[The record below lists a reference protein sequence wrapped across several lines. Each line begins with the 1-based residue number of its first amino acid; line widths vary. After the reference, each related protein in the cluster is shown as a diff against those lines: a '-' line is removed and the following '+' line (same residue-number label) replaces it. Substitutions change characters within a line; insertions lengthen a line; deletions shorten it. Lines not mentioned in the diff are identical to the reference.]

1 MAPAPVRKRTNNIAR
16 RRRLDDEDES
26 KSVATELADD
36 SQSDVSV
43 LSDVDENGDADNSD
57 LSEVDSAPSLTE
69 GKTKRKPNGA
79 PDAKPRSDV
88 TTRRQPSPPIVR
100 SDPSFPALQDTEM
113 MLSGLKLADANKDAE
128 VVDFE
133 TGHAAT
139 DAAPAVGAPRQPETL
154 GERRRKEHEE
164 YKKKRDA
171 DPAFIPNRGA
181 FFMHD
186 QRSAPAQNGF
196 RPAGMRGRGRGGG
209 IGGPFSP
216 AKYVPN
222 RNGPHVGARHT
233 NDSVSMRPPQN
244 EATDSPWQHDLHETV
259 NAPGGPAQSV
269 QPPNGPMH
277 HVQHHHQAAR
287 APPAPAQKPSQ
298 ARNFSTTVHTHNAL
312 VRVYLPQMKAPILFQ
327 NVPIKQHTRL
337 PNHRPPLRRDKPVR
351 VSLPPSAPRY
361 IFPTP
366 ERSFIFIPRALRPNQ
381 QGFGR
386 GRGRFGSFGAGAGF
400 SSRRTSAYGGSV
412 YSPSVAMS
420 RRSSMAREM
429 GRDGLVSPA
438 GSIMSRNGGFV
449 DPSRPVVRLPP
460 GGPRMSNAPSM
471 VSPTN
476 ASSVGMVGPHAYP
489 LPQKPTYRENWQGQL
504 TMHQPRP
511 QKTVSVAGIESP
523 ASMNS
528 NHSTS
533 KSLLTLAVLLPAQ
546 KPSPSISMAGN
557 LLIQARCRP
566 AHLSPIYPERA
577 IHAPAFQP
585 YQQAG
590 FQPQAFVPQN
600 YYYPPAGAQPQYMA
614 PAGMV
619 PMFVPGAQQ
628 PGYAMPVTAPP
639 VTAPPPAAGQPNM
652 VAYEQNGMTFY
663 VDSAQLYQ
671 PPPVDGYAQP
681 SYAVPGMGGMM
692 TPGPDGAYY
701 YPQQMQPQMQPTGY
715 YPAQ

>member
-1 MAPAPVRKRTNNIAR
+1 MAPVRKRTNNIAR
-16 RRRLDDEDES
+16 RRRLDDEDENR
-26 KSVATELADD
+26 SVATELADD
-36 SQSDVSV
+36 SQTDISVPSDI
-43 LSDVDENGDADNSD
+43 DENGDADNSD

-69 GKTKRKPNGA
+69 EGKTKRKANGSR
-79 PDAKPRSDV
+79 DAKPPSA
-88 TTRRQPSPPIVR
+88 TTLAVQREPSPPIAR
-100 SDPSFPALQDTEM
+100 SDATFPALKDTEM
-113 MLSGLKLADANKDAE
+113 MLNGLTIADGTNDAGL
-128 VVDFE
+128 VDFDNA
-133 TGHAAT
+133 HSAA
-139 DAAPAVGAPRQPETL
+139 DHVSAPAPSVGRTSSRQETL
-154 GERRRKEHEE
+154 GERRRREHEE

-196 RPAGMRGRGRGGG
+196 RPAGARGRGRGGG
-209 IGGPFSP
+209 AIGGPFSP
-216 AKYVPN
+216 AN
-222 RNGPHVGARHT
+222 
-233 NDSVSMRPPQN
+233 MRPQPT

-259 NAPGGPAQSV
+259 NAPGGPAQPV
-269 QPPNGPMH
+269 QPTNAPIH
-277 HVQHHHQAAR
+277 HVPNAYQSHNHNHTAR
-287 APPAPAQKPSQ
+287 PPPGPGQRPPQ
-298 ARNFSTTVHTHNAL
+298 ARNFSTTVHTHNAF

-351 VSLPPSAPRY
+351 ISLPPSAPRY
-361 IFPTP
+361 IFPTV

-386 GRGRFGSFGAGAGF
+386 GRGRFGSYGGGGF

-429 GRDGLVSPA
+429 GRDNLVSPA

-460 GGPRMSNAPSM
+460 GGPRLSNAPSL

-476 ASSVGMVGPHAYP
+476 GAPPGMVGPHAYP

-523 ASMNS
+523 ASMSFNPPQQQEQQPF
-528 NHSTS
+528 HQQ
-533 KSLLTLAVLLPAQ
+533 V
-546 KPSPSISMAGN
+546 
-557 LLIQARCRP
+557 P
-566 AHLSPIYPERA
+566 AHMNGAPAGPEVQPFYQHGRQPSYPSQVSTGTPLSNIPERA

-585 YQQAG
+585 YQQPG
-590 FQPQAFVPQN
+590 FPPQPMVPHN
-600 YYYPPAGAQPQYMA
+600 YYYPPSGAQPQYMA
-614 PAGMV
+614 GGGMV

-628 PGYAMPVTAPP
+628 PGYAMPVAAPAVP
-639 VTAPPPAAGQPNM
+639 APPPAAGQPNM
-652 VAYEQNGMTFY
+652 VAYESNGMTFY

-671 PPPVDGYAQP
+671 PPMENYAQP
-681 SYAVPGMGGMM
+681 SYAVPGIGGMM

-701 YPQQMQPQMQPTGY
+701 YPQQMQPAGY

>member
-1 MAPAPVRKRTNNIAR
+1 MAAVRKRTNNIAR
-16 RRRLDDEDES
+16 RRRLDDEDENM
-26 KSVATELADD
+26 SVATELADD

-43 LSDVDENGDADNSD
+43 PSDIDENGDADNSD
-57 LSEVDSAPSLTE
+57 LSEVDSAPSLTD
-69 GKTKRKPNGA
+69 GKAKRKANGIH
-79 PDAKPRSDV
+79 PVKPPADV
-88 TTRRQPSPPIVR
+88 TSRREPSPPIAR
-100 SDPSFPALQDTEM
+100 SDATFPALKDTEM
-113 MLSGLKLADANKDAE
+113 MLNGLQIAHGSKEAD

-133 TGHAAT
+133 TGQAA
-139 DAAPAVGAPRQPETL
+139 ASPAPAVGGPRQPETL
-154 GERRRKEHEE
+154 GERRRREHDE

-196 RPAGMRGRGRGGG
+196 RPAGGRGRGRGG

-216 AKYVPN
+216 AN
-222 RNGPHVGARHT
+222 
-233 NDSVSMRPPQN
+233 SMRPQPT

-259 NAPGGPAQSV
+259 NAPGGPAQ
-269 QPPNGPMH
+269 PTNLPIH
-277 HVQHHHQAAR
+277 HVPHAQQHAGRATQAPTPK
-287 APPAPAQKPSQ
+287 PPQ

-312 VRVYLPQMKAPILFQ
+312 VRVFLPHMKAPILFQ

-351 VSLPPSAPRY
+351 ISLPPSAPRY
-361 IFPTP
+361 IFPTV

-420 RRSSMAREM
+420 RRSSIAREM
-429 GRDGLVSPA
+429 GRDNLVSPA

-449 DPSRPVVRLPP
+449 DASRPVVRLPP
-460 GGPRMSNAPSM
+460 GGPRMSNTSSV

-476 ASSVGMVGPHAYP
+476 ITPTGMVGQHAYP

-511 QKTVSVAGIESP
+511 QKAVSVAGIESP
-523 ASMNS
+523 ASMSFNPPQQQEQQPFHQQVPAHM
-528 NHSTS
+528 NGASTS
-533 KSLLTLAVLLPAQ
+533 TEQQAFYQ
-546 KPSPSISMAGN
+546 HGRQPSYPSQVSNGT
-557 LLIQARCRP
+557 P
-566 AHLSPIYPERA
+566 LSNIPERA

-590 FQPQAFVPQN
+590 FQPQPFVPQN

-614 PAGMV
+614 PTGMV

-628 PGYAMPVTAPP
+628 PGYVMPVAAPP
-639 VTAPPPAAGQPNM
+639 VTAPPPAAGPPNM
-652 VAYEQNGMTFY
+652 VAYESNGMTFY
-663 VDSAQLYQ
+663 VDSNQLYQ
-671 PPPVDGYAQP
+671 PPAMEGYAPP
-681 SYAVPGMGGMM
+681 SFAVPGMGGMM
-692 TPGPDGAYY
+692 TPGPDGSYY
-701 YPQQMQPQMQPTGY
+701 YPQQMQSAGY

>member
-1 MAPAPVRKRTNNIAR
+1 MAAVRKRTNNIAR
-16 RRRLDDEDES
+16 RRRLDDEDENM
-26 KSVATELADD
+26 SVATELADD

-43 LSDVDENGDADNSD
+43 PSDIDENGDADNSD
-57 LSEVDSAPSLTE
+57 LSEVDSAPSLTD
-69 GKTKRKPNGA
+69 GKAKRKANGVRNV
-79 PDAKPRSDV
+79 KPQADV
-88 TTRRQPSPPIVR
+88 TNRREPSPPIAR
-100 SDPSFPALQDTEM
+100 SDATFPALKDTEM
-113 MLSGLKLADANKDAE
+113 MLNGLKIADGTKDAD

-133 TGHAAT
+133 TGQSAASP
-139 DAAPAVGAPRQPETL
+139 APAIGAARQPETL
-154 GERRRKEHEE
+154 GERRRREHEE

-196 RPAGMRGRGRGGG
+196 RPAGGRGRGRGG

-216 AKYVPN
+216 AKYVQLHKQ
-222 RNGPHVGARHT
+222 RATRQA
-233 NDSVSMRPPQN
+233 DMYSSMRPQPT

-259 NAPGGPAQSV
+259 NAPGGPAQPGNV
-269 QPPNGPMH
+269 PIHRVPDPHQ
-277 HVQHHHQAAR
+277 HVAR
-287 APPAPAQKPSQ
+287 APQNSSTPKPPQ

-312 VRVYLPQMKAPILFQ
+312 VRVFLPNMKAPILFQ

-351 VSLPPSAPRY
+351 ISLPPFAPRY
-361 IFPTP
+361 IFPTV

-386 GRGRFGSFGAGAGF
+386 GRGRFGSFGAGF

-420 RRSSMAREM
+420 RRSSIAREM
-429 GRDGLVSPA
+429 GRDNLVSPA

-460 GGPRMSNAPSM
+460 GGPRMSNASSV

-476 ASSVGMVGPHAYP
+476 VTPAGMPGQHAYP

-511 QKTVSVAGIESP
+511 QKAVSVAGIESP
-523 ASMNS
+523 ASIKSRHISTALPRRSNS
-528 NHSTS
+528 SLSTS
-533 KSLLTLAVLLPAQ
+533 TAASFRFP
-546 KPSPSISMAGN
+546 
-557 LLIQARCRP
+557 
-566 AHLSPIYPERA
+566 RA

-590 FQPQAFVPQN
+590 FPPQPFVPQS

-619 PMFVPGAQQ
+619 PVFVPGAQQ
-628 PGYAMPVTAPP
+628 PGYVMPVAPAVTAP
-639 VTAPPPAAGQPNM
+639 PPPAAGQPNM
-652 VAYEQNGMTFY
+652 VAYESNGMTFY

-671 PPPVDGYAQP
+671 PPPVEGYAPP

-692 TPGPDGAYY
+692 TPGPDGSYY
-701 YPQQMQPQMQPTGY
+701 YPQQMQPAGY